1 VEDLCDS
8 SHSSSNLHNS
18 RRYTRPLSS
27 TRGWLADAVTPEK
40 LDFSC
45 RTGRA
50 AVWRLEQARQDFR
63 GVRENNTV
71 RTRGQ
76 NI

>member
-8 SHSSSNLHNS
+8 SHSSSNLHDS
-18 RRYTRPLSS
+18 RRYTQSLSS
-27 TRGWLADAVTPEK
+27 TRGLLADADTPEK
-40 LDFSC
+40 LDFSF